1 MTFFLA
7 SYLSS
12 YPVYLNIPPMPT
24 RVHLPAAVAP
34 LAVERLHSLVENRT
48 VYALDGFELNVFETH
63 QAAHRVPLR
72 LDGLALTT
80 MLRGKK
86 VMHLPGRAAFDY
98 LPGESVVVDKDELME
113 IDFPEACLCQPT
125 QCLAVAIAPDTI
137 RHTVDLLN
145 ERYPRAEATQP
156 WAISAPDYAHLTNT
170 PELTDTLGR
179 LVAVSRTTDANKDVL
194 ASFTMQ
200 ELLVRLMQT
209 QARQLIFH
217 DYARYL
223 TTHRFAAVVDYI
235 KQHLSENLSI
245 DKLSALACMSKAT
258 FFRVFKREF
267 GITPVEFIIR
277 ERLSEAKRLLRHP
290 LASVAEVCL
299 RAGFNNLSYFQSLFK
314 KYEGVT
320 PGAYKKQMV
329 A

>member
-1 MTFFLA
+1 MN
-7 SYLSS
+7 S
-12 YPVYLNIPPMPT
+12 

-34 LAVERLHSLVENRT
+34 LAVEHLHSLVENRT

-63 QAAHRVPLR
+63 RAAHRVPLR
-72 LDGLALTT
+72 LEGLALTT

-86 VMHLPGRAAFDY
+86 VMHLPGRDAFDY
-98 LPGESVVVDKDELME
+98 LPGESVVVEKDELME
-113 IDFPEACLCQPT
+113 IDFPDACLCQPT

-145 ERYPRAEATQP
+145 ERYPRAEAHTP
-156 WAISAPDYAHLTNT
+156 WALAGPEYAHLTNT

-179 LVAVSRTTDANKDVL
+179 LVAVSRTTDINKDVL
-194 ASFTMQ
+194 AGFTLQ

-217 DYARYL
+217 DYARHL
-223 TTHRFAAVVDYI
+223 TTHRFAAVVEYI
-235 KQHLSENLSI
+235 KQHLSETLTI

-267 GITPVEFIIR
+267 GLTPVEFIIR
-277 ERLSEAKRLLRHP
+277 ERLGEAKRLLRHP

-299 RAGFNNLSYFQSLFK
+299 RAGFNNLSYFQALFK
-314 KYEGVT
+314 KHEGVT
-320 PGAYKKQMV
+320 PGAYKK
-329 A
+329 ALL

>member
-1 MTFFLA
+1 
-7 SYLSS
+7 
-12 YPVYLNIPPMPT
+12 MPS
-24 RVHLPAAVAP
+24 RLHLPAAVAP
-34 LAVERLHSLVENRT
+34 LAPERLHSLVENRT
-48 VYALDGFELNVFETH
+48 VYTLDGFELNVFETH
-63 QAAHRVPLR
+63 QAAHRVQLR

-86 VMHLPGRAAFDY
+86 VMHLPGHAAFDY
-98 LPGESVVVDKDELME
+98 LPGESVVMQDELME

-125 QCLAVAIAPDTI
+125 QCLAVVIAPDAI
-137 RHTVDLLN
+137 RHTLDLLN
-145 ERYPRAEATQP
+145 ERHPRAEAHQP
-156 WAISAPDYAHLTNT
+156 WSLQQPDYAHLTNT
-170 PELTDTLGR
+170 PELTDTLSR
-179 LVAVSRTTDANKDVL
+179 LMAVSRTSHANKDVL
-194 ASFTMQ
+194 AGFTLQ

-217 DYARYL
+217 DYARYV
-223 TTHRFAAVVDYI
+223 TTHRFAAVVAYI
-235 KQHLSENLSI
+235 KQHLSEKLSI

-277 ERLSEAKRLLRHP
+277 ERLGEAKRLLRHP

-299 RAGFNNLSYFQSLFK
+299 RAGFNNLSYFQALFK
-314 KYEGVT
+314 KHEGVT
-320 PGAYKKQMV
+320 PGAYKKQLV

>member
-1 MTFFLA
+1 ML
-7 SYLSS
+7 
-12 YPVYLNIPPMPT
+12 P

-34 LAVERLHSLVENRT
+34 LAFERLHSLVENRT
-48 VYALDGFELNVFETH
+48 VYVMDGFELNIFETH
-63 QAAHRVPLR
+63 RAAHRVPLR

-86 VMHLPGRAAFDY
+86 VMHLPNRPAFDY
-98 LPGESVVVDKDELME
+98 LPGESVVVDKGELME
-113 IDFPEACLCQPT
+113 IDFPEACPCQPT
-125 QCLAVAIAPDTI
+125 QCLAVAIAPATI
-137 RHTVDLLN
+137 RHTIDLLN
-145 ERYPRAEATQP
+145 ERYPKAEVHQP
-156 WAISAPDYAHLTNT
+156 WKLQGPEHAHLTNT

-179 LVAVSRTTDANKDVL
+179 LVAVARTTDVNKDVL
-194 ASFTMQ
+194 AGFTLQ

-217 DYARYL
+217 DYARHL
-223 TTHRFAAVVDYI
+223 TTHRFAAVVGYI
-235 KQHLSENLSI
+235 KDHLTESLTI

-267 GITPVEFIIR
+267 GLTPVEFIIR
-277 ERLSEAKRLLRHP
+277 ERLGEAKRLLRHP
-290 LASVAEVCL
+290 LTSVAEVCL
-299 RAGFNNLSYFQSLFK
+299 RAGFNNLSYFQALFK

-320 PGAYKKQMV
+320 PGAYRKQMV

>member
-1 MTFFLA
+1 
-7 SYLSS
+7 
-12 YPVYLNIPPMPT
+12 MPT
-24 RVHLPAAVAP
+24 RVHLPTAVAP
-34 LAVERLHSLVENRT
+34 LALERLHSLVENRT
-48 VYALDGFELNVFETH
+48 VYNLAGFELNVFETH
-63 QAAHRVPLR
+63 HAAHRVPLR
-72 LDGLALTT
+72 LEGLALTT

-86 VMHLPGRAAFDY
+86 VMHLPGREAFDY

-145 ERYPRAEATQP
+145 ERYPKAEPHQP
-156 WAISAPDYAHLTNT
+156 WAIEGPEYAHLTNT

-179 LVAVSRTTDANKDVL
+179 LVAVSRTSDINKDVL
-194 ASFTMQ
+194 AGFTLQ

-217 DYARYL
+217 DYARHL
-223 TTHRFAAVVDYI
+223 TTHRFAAVVGYI
-235 KQHLSENLSI
+235 KDHLAENLTI

-277 ERLSEAKRLLRHP
+277 ERLGEAKRLLRHP

-299 RAGFNNLSYFQSLFK
+299 RAGFNNLSYFQALFK

-329 A
+329 V

>member
-1 MTFFLA
+1 
-7 SYLSS
+7 
-12 YPVYLNIPPMPT
+12 MPS
-24 RVHLPAAVAP
+24 RVHLPAAIAP
-34 LAVERLHSLVENRT
+34 LAIERLDSLVENRT
-48 VYALDGFELNVFETH
+48 VYALDGFELNIFETH
-63 QAAHRVPLR
+63 RTAHRVPLR

-86 VMHLPGRAAFDY
+86 VMHLPGRAGFDY

-137 RHTVDLLN
+137 RHTVDMLN
-145 ERYPRAEATQP
+145 ERYPRAESHQP
-156 WAISAPDYAHLTNT
+156 WDIAGPDFAHLTNT

-179 LVAVSRTTDANKDVL
+179 LVAVSRTSDINKDVL
-194 ASFTMQ
+194 AGFTLQ

-209 QARQLIFH
+209 QARQLIFQ
-217 DYARYL
+217 DYARHL
-223 TTHRFAAVVDYI
+223 TTHRFAAVVGYI
-235 KQHLSENLSI
+235 KQHLAESLTI

-267 GITPVEFIIR
+267 GLTPVEFIIR
-277 ERLSEAKRLLRHP
+277 ERLGEAKRLLRHP

-299 RAGFNNLSYFQSLFK
+299 RAGFNNMSYFQALFK
-314 KYEGVT
+314 KHEGIT
-320 PGAYKKQMV
+320 PGAYKRDV
-329 A
+329 ARTL

>member
-1 MTFFLA
+1 MV
-7 SYLSS
+7 S
-12 YPVYLNIPPMPT
+12 

-34 LAVERLHSLVENRT
+34 LALERLHTLVENRT

-63 QAAHRVPLR
+63 HAALRVPLR

-86 VMHLPGRAAFDY
+86 VMHLPG
-98 LPGESVVVDKDELME
+98 ESVVVEKDELME
-113 IDFPEACLCQPT
+113 IDFPDACLCQPT

-137 RHTVDLLN
+137 RYTVDLLN
-145 ERYPRAEATQP
+145 ERYPKAETHQP
-156 WAISAPDYAHLTNT
+156 WAISGPEYAHLTNT

-179 LVAVSRTTDANKDVL
+179 LVAVSRTTDVNKDVL
-194 ASFTMQ
+194 ASFTLQ

-223 TTHRFAAVVDYI
+223 TSHRFAAVVAYI
-235 KQHLSENLSI
+235 KGHLTDTLTI
-245 DKLSALACMSKAT
+245 DKLSSLACMSKAT

-277 ERLSEAKRLLRHP
+277 ERLGEAKRLLRHP
-290 LASVAEVCL
+290 LASVADVCL

-314 KYEGVT
+314 KHEGVT
-320 PGAYKKQMV
+320 PGAYKRQMV

>member
-1 MTFFLA
+1 
-7 SYLSS
+7 
-12 YPVYLNIPPMPT
+12 MPT
-24 RVHLPAAVAP
+24 RVHLPAVAP

-80 MLRGKK
+80 MLHGKK
-86 VMHLPGRAAFDY
+86 VMHLPGRDAFDY

-145 ERYPRAEATQP
+145 ERYPRAEAHQP
-156 WAISAPDYAHLTNT
+156 WGISAPDYAHLTNT

-179 LVAVSRTTDANKDVL
+179 LVAVSRATDANKDVL
-194 ASFTMQ
+194 AGFTLQ

-235 KQHLSENLSI
+235 KQNLSENLSI

-314 KYEGVT
+314 KHEGVT

>member
-1 MTFFLA
+1 M
-7 SYLSS
+7 SS
-12 YPVYLNIPPMPT
+12 
-24 RVHLPAAVAP
+24 RVHLPAAIAP
-34 LAVERLHSLVENRT
+34 LAFERLHSLVENRT
-48 VYALDGFELNVFETH
+48 VYNLEGFELNVFETH
-63 QAAHRVPLR
+63 RAALRVPLR
-72 LDGLALTT
+72 LEGLALTT

-113 IDFPEACLCQPT
+113 IDFPDACLCQPT

-145 ERYPRAEATQP
+145 ERYPKAEAHQP
-156 WAISAPDYAHLTNT
+156 WAIQGPDYAHLTNT

-179 LVAVSRTTDANKDVL
+179 LVAVSRTSDINKEVL
-194 ASFTMQ
+194 AGFTLQ

-217 DYARYL
+217 DYARHL
-223 TTHRFAAVVDYI
+223 TTHRFAAVVEYI
-235 KQHLSENLSI
+235 KEHLAENLTI

-267 GITPVEFIIR
+267 GLTPVEFIIK

-290 LASVAEVCL
+290 LTTVAEVCL

-320 PGAYKKQMV
+320 PGAYKRQL
-329 A
+329 AA

>member
-1 MTFFLA
+1 MV
-7 SYLSS
+7 S
-12 YPVYLNIPPMPT
+12 

-34 LAVERLHSLVENRT
+34 LALERLHTLVENRT

-63 QAAHRVPLR
+63 HAALRVPLR

-86 VMHLPGRAAFDY
+86 VMHLPGRDAFDY
-98 LPGESVVVDKDELME
+98 LPGESVVVEKDELME
-113 IDFPEACLCQPT
+113 IDFPDACLCQPT

-137 RHTVDLLN
+137 RYTVDLLN
-145 ERYPRAEATQP
+145 ERYPKAETHQP
-156 WAISAPDYAHLTNT
+156 WAISGPEYAHLTNT

-179 LVAVSRTTDANKDVL
+179 LVAVSRTTDVNKDVL
-194 ASFTMQ
+194 ASFTLQ

-223 TTHRFAAVVDYI
+223 TSHRFAAVVAYI
-235 KQHLSENLSI
+235 KGHLTDTLTI
-245 DKLSALACMSKAT
+245 DKLSSLACMSKAT

-277 ERLSEAKRLLRHP
+277 ERLGEAKRLLRHP

-314 KYEGVT
+314 KHEGVT
-320 PGAYKKQMV
+320 PGAYKRQMV